1 MRHPLDS
8 SPGVDHLIRT
18 AVLRRFVALLVSS
31 LVLQSSV
38 ALAAPQHTPTA
49 KTKAAKAAK
58 AAKSSKAQKS
68 AAPAKSKKLA
78 PAEPEPSAQGHS
90 TTPGVPE
97 PPAVPVRAFILIDAA
112 TGRMLTGA
120 GPDERVEPA
129 SITKLMTA
137 YVVFQA
143 ITEHRLALTDNVT
156 ISERA
161 WRAEGSRTFLQVG
174 TQVPVET
181 LLKGMI
187 VQSGNDAA
195 TALAER
201 VGGSVEGFATMMNQT
216 AKRIGMTNSNF
227 TNPTGLPSA
236 ELHTTP
242 RDISTLA
249 RTLIREH
256 PQFYKWYSMREFVW
270 NDIRQPN
277 RNGLLARDPSVD
289 GIKTG
294 FTDSAGYCLAS
305 SAERNGMRLIS
316 AVFGAR
322 SPRKRED
329 ASLALLEY
337 GFAQYETAVLQKRS
351 DVVSKP
357 RLYKGASEVANL
369 VPERDVA
376 VLVKRGEAQGLKV
389 VTTVNQKLVAPL
401 AAGARVGEVQVLAGQ
416 TVVSR
421 VPLVTAEAL
430 PTGSILRRITDT
442 VALWFS

>member
-1 MRHPLDS
+1 M
-8 SPGVDHLIRT
+8 IRPSF
-18 AVLRRFVALLVSS
+18 LRRALALLAS
-31 LVLQSSV
+31 LFVLQSSI
-38 ALAAPQHTPTA
+38 ALAAQHHGRQAKTA
-49 KTKAAKAAK
+49 KTAKAAT
-58 AAKSSKAQKS
+58 AKKPTKNVRAESKRTAR
-68 AAPAKSKKLA
+68 AVA
-78 PAEPEPSAQGHS
+78 PAEPEPQAQGNS

-97 PPAVPVRAFILIDAA
+97 PPAVPVRAYVLIDAA
-112 TGRMLTGA
+112 SGRMLTGA

-143 ITEHRLALTDNVT
+143 VAEHRLSLTDNVT

-174 TQVPVET
+174 IQVPVET

-201 VGGSVEGFATMMNQT
+201 VGGSVEGFATMMNQA
-216 AKRIGMTNSNF
+216 AKRLGMTNSNF

-242 RDISTLA
+242 RDIATLA
-249 RTLIREH
+249 RALIREH

-270 NDIRQPN
+270 DNIRQPN

-294 FTDSAGYCLAS
+294 FTDTAGYCLAS
-305 SAERNGMRLIS
+305 SAERNGMRLI
-316 AVFGAR
+316 ATVFGAR

-337 GFAQYETAVLQKRS
+337 GFAQYETAQLRKRGDVL
-351 DVVSKP
+351 VKP

-369 VPERDVA
+369 TPERDVTM
-376 VLVKRGEAQGLKV
+376 LVKRGDAQGLKI
-389 VTTVNQKLVAPL
+389 VTTVKQPLVAPL
-401 AAGARVGEVQVLAGQ
+401 AAGTRVGEVQVLAGN
-416 TVVSR
+416 TIVNR
-421 VPLVTAEAL
+421 VPLVTAEPLLA
-430 PTGSILRRITDT
+430 GGILRRITDT

>member
-1 MRHPLDS
+1 M
-8 SPGVDHLIRT
+8 IRIT
-18 AVLRRFVALLVSS
+18 ALRRLIALLVSA

-38 ALAAPQHTPTA
+38 ALAAQHGKHASKTA
-49 KTKAAKAAK
+49 KSAAHP
-58 AAKSSKAQKS
+58 AAKSAKAK
-68 AAPAKSKKLA
+68 AEAKRPAKATKKVA
-78 PAEPEPSAQGHS
+78 PAEPEPVAQGNS
-90 TTPGVPE
+90 ATPGVPE
-97 PPAVPVRAFILIDAA
+97 PPAVPVRAYILIDAA

-129 SITKLMTA
+129 SITKLMTG
-137 YVVFQA
+137 YVVFEA
-143 ITEHRLALTDNVT
+143 IAQHRLALTDTVT

-181 LLKGMI
+181 LLKGMM

-201 VGGSVEGFATMMNQT
+201 VGGSVEGFAAMMNQT

-242 RDISTLA
+242 RDIATLA
-249 RTLIREH
+249 RAIIREH

-294 FTDSAGYCLAS
+294 FTDDAGYCLAS

-337 GFAQYETAVLQKRS
+337 GFAQYETAQLRKRG
-351 DVVSKP
+351 DVILKP
-357 RLYKGASEVANL
+357 RLYKGSTEVANL
-369 VPERDVA
+369 TPERDVA

-389 VTTVNQKLVAPL
+389 VTTVKQPLIAPL
-401 AAGARVGEVQVLAGQ
+401 AAGARVGELQVFAGQ
-416 TVVSR
+416 TLVTR
-421 VPLVTAEAL
+421 VPLVTAEPLLA
-430 PTGSILRRITDT
+430 GGILRRITDT